1 MSTTIRLVPH
11 TVNTEFGVEEVYS
24 IDGLNEA
31 QATPT
36 PPSPTPTPSQQP
48 NGKAKPY
55 RDFAY
60 IMADRPPPVFLV
72 ENIIMEGRV
81 NLFFGGSGYGKSYAL
96 FTMLAC
102 IATGE
107 PWLGRKVKQQKCLL
121 LDEDN
126 GDSRCSDRFAEI
138 YRGLGITEEV
148 PLGYISMSH
157 FKLDVP
163 ADLKEI
169 KKIISDIGAKV
180 ILFDSVARF
189 MTGDENSAQD
199 MQKVAGALREI
210 AEDLKVTIIAIHHT
224 GKDEKKGERG
234 SSLLRDSVD
243 LSIQIIKNKEDSL
256 TFSST
261 KTRDISSAK
270 FSAQPEWDICL
281 DENGIWNNK
290 YSFKILPVINKA
302 EFGAG
307 VTAVLTFFKTHN
319 IGTCQQIENSA
330 SVCKPR
336 TAKNALY
343 TLIANGVIYRAS
355 NITPYE
361 YAVKED
367 SEIWKAF
374 IV

>member
-1 MSTTIRLVPH
+1 MGNPTP
-11 TVNTEFGVEEVYS
+11 
-24 IDGLNEA
+24 A
-31 QATPT
+31 PPTPT
-36 PPSPTPTPSQQP
+36 PPQQP

-60 IMADRPPPVFLV
+60 IIADRPPPVFLV
-72 ENIIMEGRV
+72 ENIIMQGRV

-102 IATGE
+102 IAMGE

-121 LDEDN
+121 IDEDN
-126 GDSRCSDRFAEI
+126 GDDRCADRFAEI
-138 YRGLGITEEV
+138 YRGLGITDEV
-148 PLGYISMSH
+148 PLGYISLSH
-157 FKLDVP
+157 FKLDMP
-163 ADLKEI
+163 EDLKEI
-169 KKIISDIGAKV
+169 ETIITTTGAKV
-180 ILFDSVARF
+180 VLFDSVARF
-189 MTGDENSAQD
+189 MSGDENSAQD

-224 GKDEKKGERG
+224 GKDEKRGERG

-243 LSIQIIKNKEDSL
+243 LSIQIIKNKDDSL

-290 YSFKILPVINKA
+290 YSFKILPVINKT

-307 VTAVLTFFKTHN
+307 VTTVLTFFKTHN
-319 IGTCQQIENSA
+319 TGTCQQIENSA
-330 SVCKPR
+330 SACKPR

-343 TLIANGVIYRAS
+343 TLIANGTIYRAS

-361 YAVKED
+361 YSVKED

-374 IV
+374 VA